1 MYSPAKDGVYCKY
14 CVLFGSTCKEKNYSK
29 LDKLV
34 KSPITF
40 WTSAS
45 SKLHEHNTKSDVH
58 RSATVVA
65 NEFLKVMNCKQK
77 SVGEQLD
84 SIMPDQVQKNR
95 QKLYSIIKTI
105 LFVVDKILH

>member
-1 MYSPAKDGVYCKY
+1 MFSSAGGVYCKY
-14 CVLFGSTCKEKNYSK
+14 CILFGATCKEKNYFK

-34 KSPITF
+34 KLPITF

-45 SKLHEHNTKSDVH
+45 SKLHEHDTKSDVH

-65 NEFLKVMNCKQK
+65 NEGKQK

-84 SIMPDQVQKNR
+84 SVLSASVQKNR
-95 QKLYSIIKTI
+95 QNPRRKQGFQYYCR
-105 LFVVDKILH
+105 